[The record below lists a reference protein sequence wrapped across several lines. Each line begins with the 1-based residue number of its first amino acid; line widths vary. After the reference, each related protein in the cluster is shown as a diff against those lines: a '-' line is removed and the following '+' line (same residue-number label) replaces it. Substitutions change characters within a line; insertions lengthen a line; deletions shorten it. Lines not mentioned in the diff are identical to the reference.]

1 MSVRLSRQ
9 SYSKKYGPT
18 VGDRIRLADTELV
31 IEVEHDYTSYGEE
44 AIFGGGKSIRDGQA
58 QCSLDETMS
67 PPHCDLVITNAVII
81 DHWGIVKG
89 DIGIRDGRIVAVGK
103 SGNPLTQ
110 CDVDPRLVIGPG
122 TEIIAGEGKI
132 CTAGGI
138 DTQNPQNVSTAI
150 QLLLLVTVLSM
161 APAIL
166 VMVTSFT
173 RIIIVLS
180 LVRNAIGIPQLPPN
194 QVMIGLALFLT
205 AFVMAPAIKQINNE
219 AVQPYLNGTLTQQ
232 EAFDRGEAP
241 LRTFMLKQTRE
252 QDLGLFLKLSGS
264 EKPETIQ
271 DVPTYVLVPAFTISE
286 LKTAFQMGFVMF
298 VPFLIIDLIVSSAL
312 LSMGMMMLPP
322 VIVSLPFKI
331 LLFVLVDGW
340 YLIIGSLVGSFAK

>member
-1 MSVRLSRQ
+1 MRLSPPPAQGFGTRQ
-9 SYSKKYGPT
+9 GGLSQYRAWSRPPYACSTSQAG
-18 VGDRIRLADTELV
+18 VGVGIRRC
-31 IEVEHDYTSYGEE
+31 
-44 AIFGGGKSIRDGQA
+44 FGGSRRRRVLGATALLALALVTLTGCAAQTTTGGQPA
-58 QCSLDETMS
+58 QPT
-67 PPHCDLVITNAVII
+67 
-81 DHWGIVKG
+81 
-89 DIGIRDGRIVAVGK
+89 
-103 SGNPLTQ
+103 
-110 CDVDPRLVIGPG
+110 
-122 TEIIAGEGKI
+122 
-132 CTAGGI
+132 GGI

-150 QLLLLVTVLSM
+150 QLLLLVTVLSL

-173 RIIIVLS
+173 RIIVVLS

-205 AFVMAPAIKQINNE
+205 AFVMAPAVKQINAE
-219 AVQPYLNGTLTQQ
+219 AVQPYLNGTISQQ

-264 EKPETIQ
+264 EKPRTAD

-340 YLIIGSLVGSFAK
+340 YLIIGSLVGSFAA

>member
-1 MSVRLSRQ
+1 MGFRRLFSG
-9 SYSKKYGPT
+9 SK
-18 VGDRIRLADTELV
+18 RRRLLLV
-31 IEVEHDYTSYGEE
+31 LAVVSLALLTLTSCV
-44 AIFGGGKSIRDGQA
+44 AATDPNVQA
-58 QCSLDETMS
+58 QT
-67 PPHCDLVITNAVII
+67 
-81 DHWGIVKG
+81 
-89 DIGIRDGRIVAVGK
+89 
-103 SGNPLTQ
+103 
-110 CDVDPRLVIGPG
+110 
-122 TEIIAGEGKI
+122 
-132 CTAGGI
+132 TAGTI

-180 LVRNAIGIPQLPPN
+180 LVRNAIGIPQLPSN
-194 QVMIGLALFLT
+194 QVMIGLVLFLT

-232 EAFDRGEAP
+232 EAFNRGEAP
-241 LRTFMLKQTRE
+241 LRTFMLKQTRQ
-252 QDLGLFLKLSGS
+252 QDLGLFLKLNDTG
-264 EKPETIQ
+264 KPETVD

>member
-1 MSVRLSRQ
+1 MGVR
-9 SYSKKYGPT
+9 
-18 VGDRIRLADTELV
+18 RL
-31 IEVEHDYTSYGEE
+31 
-44 AIFGGGKSIRDGQA
+44 FGGNRRRRTLLVLAVLSLALVTLTSCVAATDPNA
-58 QCSLDETMS
+58 QTV
-67 PPHCDLVITNAVII
+67 PQT
-81 DHWGIVKG
+81 
-89 DIGIRDGRIVAVGK
+89 
-103 SGNPLTQ
+103 
-110 CDVDPRLVIGPG
+110 
-122 TEIIAGEGKI
+122 
-132 CTAGGI
+132 TAGGI
-138 DTQNPQNVSTAI
+138 DAQNPQNVSTAI

-194 QVMIGLALFLT
+194 QDMIGLALFLT

-219 AVQPYLNGTLTQQ
+219 AVQPYMNGTLTQQ
-232 EAFDRGEAP
+232 EAFNRGEAP
-241 LRTFMLKQTRE
+241 LRTFMLKQTRQ
-252 QDLGLFLKLSGS
+252 QDLGLFLKLSDT
-264 EKPETIQ
+264 EKPETVD

>member
-1 MSVRLSRQ
+1 M
-9 SYSKKYGPT
+9 G
-18 VGDRIRLADTELV
+18 IRRSLR
-31 IEVEHDYTSYGEE
+31 
-44 AIFGGGKSIRDGQA
+44 SIRRKRFLFVFALLALAVLSLTSCAAQPAVAGQPVQQA
-58 QCSLDETMS
+58 
-67 PPHCDLVITNAVII
+67 P
-81 DHWGIVKG
+81 
-89 DIGIRDGRIVAVGK
+89 
-103 SGNPLTQ
+103 
-110 CDVDPRLVIGPG
+110 
-122 TEIIAGEGKI
+122 
-132 CTAGGI
+132 AGGI

-150 QLLLLVTVLSM
+150 QLLLLITVLSL
-161 APAIL
+161 APAVL

-173 RIIIVLS
+173 RIIVVLS

-205 AFVMAPAIKQINNE
+205 AFVMAPAIKQINKD
-219 AVQPYLNGTLTQQ
+219 AVQPYLNGTITQQ
-232 EAFDRGEAP
+232 EAYNRGEAP

-252 QDLGLFLKLSGS
+252 QDLGLFLKLSDTP
-264 EKPETIQ
+264 KPATVD

-340 YLIIGSLVGSFAK
+340 YRIIGSLVGSFAV

>member
-1 MSVRLSRQ
+1 MLF
-9 SYSKKYGPT
+9 
-18 VGDRIRLADTELV
+18 A
-31 IEVEHDYTSYGEE
+31 
-44 AIFGGGKSIRDGQA
+44 
-58 QCSLDETMS
+58 
-67 PPHCDLVITNAVII
+67 
-81 DHWGIVKG
+81 
-89 DIGIRDGRIVAVGK
+89 VAVLGAALL
-103 SGNPLTQ
+103 SLTACAAQ
-110 CDVDPRLVIGPG
+110 PTTTGQPAQP
-122 TEIIAGEGKI
+122 T
-132 CTAGGI
+132 GGI

-150 QLLLLVTVLSM
+150 QLLILITVLSL

-173 RIIIVLS
+173 RIIVVLS

-205 AFVMAPAIKQINNE
+205 AFVMAPAIKQINKD
-219 AVQPYLNGTLTQQ
+219 AVQPYLNGTITQQ
-232 EAFDRGEAP
+232 EAYDRGETP

-264 EKPETIQ
+264 EKPATVD

-340 YLIIGSLVGSFAK
+340 YLIIGSLVGSFAA

>member
-1 MSVRLSRQ
+1 MGVRRFLKGAKR
-9 SYSKKYGPT
+9 
-18 VGDRIRLADTELV
+18 RRLLV
-31 IEVEHDYTSYGEE
+31 TAAV
-44 AIFGGGKSIRDGQA
+44 FSIAFLALAGYAAQPATAQA
-58 QCSLDETMS
+58 AAPQQA
-67 PPHCDLVITNAVII
+67 PA
-81 DHWGIVKG
+81 
-89 DIGIRDGRIVAVGK
+89 
-103 SGNPLTQ
+103 
-110 CDVDPRLVIGPG
+110 
-122 TEIIAGEGKI
+122 
-132 CTAGGI
+132 I

-150 QLLLLVTVLSM
+150 QLLILITVLSL
-161 APAIL
+161 APAVL

-173 RIIIVLS
+173 RIIVVLS

-205 AFVMAPAIKQINNE
+205 AFVMAPAIKQINKE
-219 AVQPYLNGTLTQQ
+219 AVQPYLNGTITQQ
-232 EAFDRGEAP
+232 EAYDRGEAP

-252 QDLGLFLKLSGS
+252 QDLGLFLKLSG
-264 EKPETIQ
+264 EAKPATVD

-340 YLIIGSLVGSFAK
+340 YLIIGSLVGSFAV

>member
-1 MSVRLSRQ
+1 MAIRRMPGRAYRRRFFFVLMLLCVALLS
-9 SYSKKYGPT
+9 
-18 VGDRIRLADTELV
+18 L
-31 IEVEHDYTSYGEE
+31 TSC
-44 AIFGGGKSIRDGQA
+44 AAQTTQGQA
-58 QCSLDETMS
+58 APQ
-67 PPHCDLVITNAVII
+67 
-81 DHWGIVKG
+81 
-89 DIGIRDGRIVAVGK
+89 
-103 SGNPLTQ
+103 
-110 CDVDPRLVIGPG
+110 
-122 TEIIAGEGKI
+122 
-132 CTAGGI
+132 TAGGI
-138 DTQNPQNVSTAI
+138 DTQDPQNVSTAI
-150 QLLLLVTVLSM
+150 QLLLLITVLSL
-161 APAIL
+161 APAVL

-173 RIIIVLS
+173 RIIVVLS

-219 AVQPYLNGTLTQQ
+219 AVQPYLNGTITQQ
-232 EAFDRGEAP
+232 EAYDRGEGP
-241 LRTFMLKQTRE
+241 LRAFMLKQTRQ
-252 QDLGLFLKLSGS
+252 QDLGLFLKLSNS
-264 EKPETIQ
+264 EKPETID

-340 YLIIGSLVGSFAK
+340 YLIIGSLVGSFAT

>member
-1 MSVRLSRQ
+1 VF
-9 SYSKKYGPT
+9 G
-18 VGDRIRLADTELV
+18 VLA
-31 IEVEHDYTSYGEE
+31 
-44 AIFGGGKSIRDGQA
+44 
-58 QCSLDETMS
+58 
-67 PPHCDLVITNAVII
+67 
-81 DHWGIVKG
+81 
-89 DIGIRDGRIVAVGK
+89 VAVLM
-103 SGNPLTQ
+103 LTSCVAQ
-110 CDVDPRLVIGPG
+110 ATTPG
-122 TEIIAGEGKI
+122 Q
-132 CTAGGI
+132 TAPATTGGI

-219 AVQPYLNGTLTQQ
+219 AVQPYLNGTMTQQ
-232 EAFDRGEAP
+232 EAFDKGEAP
-241 LRTFMLKQTRE
+241 LRTFMLKQTRQ
-252 QDLGLFLKLSGS
+252 QDLGLFLKLSGT
-264 EKPETIQ
+264 EKPETVN
-271 DVPTYVLVPAFTISE
+271 DVPTYILVPAFTISE

-298 VPFLIIDLIVSSAL
+298 IPFLIIDLIVSSAL